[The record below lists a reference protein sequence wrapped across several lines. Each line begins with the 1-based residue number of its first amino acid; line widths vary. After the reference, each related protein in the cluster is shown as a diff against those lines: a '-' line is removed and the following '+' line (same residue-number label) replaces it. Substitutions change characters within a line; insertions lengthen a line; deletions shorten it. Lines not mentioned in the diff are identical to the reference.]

1 MQSAHL
7 WSAALFI
14 GAHLCL
20 NDLSIIT
27 SVRSSMQGLER
38 ALDIN
43 NSGNTLILHMQKD
56 DMPEQ
61 ERCYFVLPQVRFNWR
76 EELDFRKFT
85 ERCARIN
92 SASRLNIRA
101 AKPVHLRPFE

>member
-7 WSAALFI
+7 WLAALFI

-61 ERCYFVLPQVRFNWR
+61 ERSYFVV
-76 EELDFRKFT
+76 
-85 ERCARIN
+85 
-92 SASRLNIRA
+92 
-101 AKPVHLRPFE
+101 

>member
-1 MQSAHL
+1 
-7 WSAALFI
+7 
-14 GAHLCL
+14 
-20 NDLSIIT
+20 LSIIT

-61 ERCYFVLPQVRFNWR
+61 ERSYFVV
-76 EELDFRKFT
+76 
-85 ERCARIN
+85 
-92 SASRLNIRA
+92 
-101 AKPVHLRPFE
+101 